1 MHDLPLSTIARAVI
15 CLRMT
20 CLDPTSRA
28 CGLHV
33 PARPAVCV
41 ALGGHYF
48 FLQQRWWRHSG
59 TPRKADGTGAR
70 GGSWARGRERT
81 RHSRHR
87 APCVLST
94 LGTAPAGRVGMSG
107 RSVERR
113 IRDPVSCRESLYI
126 TFRPPVHSVA
136 ALVRVGRVSAIAPNP
151 TCTLLLTPCT
161 VPLYRRNGIIIQLP
175 YGILVR

>member
-1 MHDLPLSTIARAVI
+1 MHDIPLSTIARAVI
-15 CLRMT
+15 CLCKT

-48 FLQQRWWRHSG
+48 FLQQRRWWHSG

-81 RHSRHR
+81 RR
-87 APCVLST
+87 APCSMRST

-113 IRDPVSCRESLYI
+113 IWDPVSCRESLYI

-151 TCTLLLTPCT
+151 TCTLLLTPP
-161 VPLYRRNGIIIQLP
+161 VPTYLV
-175 YGILVR
+175 ILIRQYYLN